1 MICTS
6 VKWDR
11 LGAVAITFGICISFM
26 TGCAQSTQ
34 ESQVSGQVSLDGNQ
48 IGPGTIVFAPVGE
61 GTPAIGPI
69 DEKGNYSMSTSHEVG
84 LGAGK
89 YKVAVS
95 VRELPPAIKRGDR
108 VPPGKL
114 LIPEKYEDS
123 ATSGLEYEVA
133 PGPNTIDIELKSQS
147 SRATTFGNSSLL
159 FQCFPESV
167 GFGAGCGCREAA

>member
-1 MICTS
+1 MICS
-6 VKWDR
+6 YVKSNR
-11 LGAVAITFGICISFM
+11 LGAAAVTCGILVSFL
-26 TGCAQSTQ
+26 TGCSHSTQ
-34 ESQVSGQVSLDGNQ
+34 ESQVSGQVSLDGNR
-48 IGPGTIVFAPVGE
+48 IGPGTIVFAPVDE

-69 DEKGNYSMSTSHEVG
+69 DEEGNYSMSTSHEVG

-123 ATSGLEYEVA
+123 ATSGLEYDVS
-133 PGPNTIDIELKSQS
+133 PGRNTIDIELKSQS
-147 SRATTFGNSSLL
+147 SRV
-159 FQCFPESV
+159 EI
-167 GFGAGCGCREAA
+167 FGANPLLCQNDHECLGADCVCRKTA